1 MRSHLVRTTAALTIA
16 VGLGATLPVVHD
28 RIDAPLPAAAV
39 LSVETGPS
47 PSAGASPAPALDIAR
62 TSGTVADRAGAND
75 PNQGRLADPALRGR
89 IPPSPADLL
98 GYVWPLS
105 HGRLTQPFGF
115 SPWGTLVV
123 GGRPFH
129 DGLDLATFCG
139 DRIVA
144 AHDGVVLAAGRRSDA
159 FVGWLGSLDAYRA
172 KLDMEHRWGVL
183 AIIVVIGDG
192 NGYRSLYVHLSQ
204 TVVRPGQKVKAGQL
218 IGYEGATG
226 FATGCHLHYSL
237 FSPFETATMELDP
250 KIAKT
255 TLLPAEEIARIDP
268 LLVLPRPSAPTAVS
282 DGGVDQSPVAPADQ
296 SIRRDPR
303 ERPT

>member
-1 MRSHLVRTTAALTIA
+1 MRSHLIRTTAALTVA
-16 VGLGATLPVVHD
+16 VVLGATLPVARD

-39 LSVETGPS
+39 LSVETRAS
-47 PSAGASPAPALDIAR
+47 PSADAAAAPALDLATASGIA
-62 TSGTVADRAGAND
+62 ADRAWANN
-75 PNQGRLADPALRGR
+75 PNDGRLADPALRGR
-89 IPPSPADLL
+89 VPPSPADLT
-98 GYVWPLS
+98 GYVWPLA

-115 SPWGTLVV
+115 SPWGTLIV
-123 GGRPFH
+123 GGRLFH

-172 KLDMEHRWGVL
+172 KLDREHRWGVL

-192 NGYRSLYVHLSQ
+192 NGYRSLYAHLSQ

-268 LLVLPRPSAPTAVS
+268 LLVLPRPSSPTAS
-282 DGGVDQSPVAPADQ
+282 QTEAS
-296 SIRRDPR
+296 SSRR
-303 ERPT
+303 